1 MTFKHKLAH
10 RLARL
15 KGAVLLGGTLFAC
28 NADGPAGNS
37 RITRLVV
44 VPNNVTIDLT
54 QPVQF
59 QVYSRTQANDSV
71 AAPGG
76 TVSWK
81 TSDAAVASVSTS
93 GLVRGLATGTVTVT
107 ATTEK
112 LSGAANVTVAERP
125 VGPHIGWHVSPNGS
139 SSGTGSAAQPWSLDY
154 AVTGAAGKIVAGD
167 TVWLHGGTYRG
178 KAYVTTVAG
187 VAGLPVV
194 FRQYPGERAIID
206 VAGTTSTTTRGDA
219 FVVRGGWTVWWGF
232 EMTNSDPNRN
242 TNTRANMIINN
253 ASNTKYIHLV
263 VHDGGIGFY
272 NYATQSNVEVIG
284 SIFYNNGWQGPVQGG
299 GHALYLKS
307 NAGPLVARDNIMFN
321 QFGYG
326 IQVYSDFGD
335 GKLVNI
341 TLNGNASFNN
351 GSISTQY
358 NSSGNANLLVGGQEP
373 AQQSRVVNNMTFF
386 SPGVGVN
393 NLVMGLDSYANSD
406 AVVLNNYAVGGDYV
420 FTVGMWDQLT
430 ATGNQIVGSSRV
442 VRVKDTSLGGYTWT
456 GNSYKADPLAAGW
469 QYNGTD
475 YSFVS
480 WKTNT
485 GLGLTDIVSAVLP
498 TTPAVFVRPS
508 AYELG
513 RANIIV
519 YNWGARASV
528 GVDLTSVLPIG
539 SRYEVRNVQDL
550 FGSAVASGTYGGGTV
565 NIPMGGVT
573 PPTPVGGAAHTP
585 PRTGPDFDV
594 FILTIVN

>member
-1 MTFKHKLAH
+1 
-10 RLARL
+10 
-15 KGAVLLGGTLFAC
+15 
-28 NADGPAGNS
+28 
-37 RITRLVV
+37 V

-54 QPVQF
+54 QPVQL
-59 QVYSRTQANDSV
+59 QVYGRTQANDSV

-81 TSDAAVASVSTS
+81 TSDAAVASVSSS
-93 GLVRGLATGTVTVT
+93 GLVRGLASGTVVIT
-107 ATTEK
+107 ATAEG
-112 LSGAANVTVAERP
+112 LAASSNVIVAERPP

-139 SSGTGSAAQPWSLDY
+139 SSGTGSEAQPWSLEY
-154 AVTGAAGKIVAGD
+154 AVSGAGGKIVPAD

-187 VAGLPVV
+187 VAGKPVV

-206 VAGTTSTTTRGDA
+206 VAGTTSTSFRGDA
-219 FVVRGGWTVWWGF
+219 FIVKGGWTVWWGF

-242 TNTRANMIINN
+242 TSTRANMVINN

-263 VHDGGIGFY
+263 VHDGGVAFY
-272 NYATQSNVEVIG
+272 NYAVQSNVEVIG
-284 SIFYNNGWQGPVQGG
+284 CIFYNNGWQGPVQGG
-299 GHALYLKS
+299 GHALYLK
-307 NAGPLVARDNIMFN
+307 ADVGPLVARDNIMFN

-335 GKLVNI
+335 GKLVNV
-341 TLNGNASFNN
+341 TLDGNAAFNN

-358 NSSGNANLLVGGQEP
+358 NTSGNANLLMGGQEP
-373 AQQSRVVNNMTFF
+373 ATQSRVVNNMTFF
-386 SPGVGVN
+386 SPGVGVY
-393 NLVMGLDSYANSD
+393 NLVMGLDGYANSD
-406 AVVLNNYAVGGDYV
+406 AVVQNNYAVGGTFV
-420 FTVGMWDQLT
+420 FTVGEWNQLT
-430 ATGNQIVGSSRV
+430 ATGNQFIGSDRV
-442 VRVKDTSLGGYTWT
+442 VRVRDTSLGGYTWT
-456 GNSYKADPLAAGW
+456 GNSYKADPLSAGW

-480 WKTNT
+480 WKATT
-485 GLGLTDIVSAVLP
+485 GLGLTDLVSAALP
-498 TTPAVFVRPS
+498 AAPVVFVRPS

-519 YNWGARASV
+519 YNWGARTSV
-528 GVDLTSVLPIG
+528 GVDLSTVLPTG
-539 SRYEVRNVQDL
+539 AQYEVRNVQNL
-550 FGSAVASGTYGGGTV
+550 FGTPVASGTYGGGLINV
-565 NIPMGGVT
+565 PMGGVT

-594 FILTIVN
+594 FVVTKVN